1 MSEKQLGLRLA
12 LTIATLL
19 ALSSQ
24 TVRISGRMTGPSSHS
39 MGQQQTQPGVETNLH
54 LNFPDFTLIDQEGRR
69 VRFYTDLIKGKVV
82 LLSFFYT
89 TCGFVCDVQ
98 GRNLAKLQSRL
109 GDLLGTDVYLI
120 SVTRDPVTDTPAQ
133 LKKWSREHGVK
144 HGWTLVTG
152 DTKDVAKLVARF
164 QSDTI
169 GPVESH
175 SATIYVGND
184 ATGTWR
190 SSSGLAPPEKLIA
203 LINEV
208 LQKPSKSKSGNDEFP
223 RWSHDGKKIVFT
235 SDRDGDPEIYVMNA
249 DGSNPVRLTRAPGR
263 DAHPYFSRDGRKI
276 LFQSPR
282 ANGVDTNVYVM
293 NSDGS
298 NVIQLTRL
306 KGFAGVPSYSPDE
319 TRIVFQARERSSSSD
334 NPKWR
339 ICTINVDG
347 RDLRV
352 ITSGEAND
360 QVPNWSRDGKR
371 LLFFSDRTGKNQIYT
386 MKADGTDVQ
395 RISHTESNDQAAFW
409 SPDNRK
415 ISFTSDRDGNSEVYV
430 MVSDGRNSRLLTRT
444 RAKVRAAV
452 WSPNGN

>member
-1 MSEKQLGLRLA
+1 MAAELTTDDSTTMSEKQLGLRLA

-24 TVRISGRMTGPSSHS
+24 TVRTSGRMTGPSSHS

-169 GPVESH
+169 GPVDSH
-175 SATIYVGND
+175 SATIYIGND
-184 ATGTWR
+184 VTGIWR
-190 SSSGLAPPEKLIA
+190 SSSGLAPPETLMA
-203 LINEV
+203 LIDDVSQRPGE
-208 LQKPSKSKSGNDEFP
+208 SKRENNEFP
-223 RWSHDGKKIVFT
+223 R
-235 SDRDGDPEIYVMNA
+235 
-249 DGSNPVRLTRAPGR
+249 
-263 DAHPYFSRDGRKI
+263 
-276 LFQSPR
+276 
-282 ANGVDTNVYVM
+282 
-293 NSDGS
+293 
-298 NVIQLTRL
+298 
-306 KGFAGVPSYSPDE
+306 
-319 TRIVFQARERSSSSD
+319 
-334 NPKWR
+334 
-339 ICTINVDG
+339 
-347 RDLRV
+347 
-352 ITSGEAND
+352 
-360 QVPNWSRDGKR
+360 
-371 LLFFSDRTGKNQIYT
+371 
-386 MKADGTDVQ
+386 
-395 RISHTESNDQAAFW
+395 
-409 SPDNRK
+409 
-415 ISFTSDRDGNSEVYV
+415 
-430 MVSDGRNSRLLTRT
+430 RN
-444 RAKVRAAV
+444 
-452 WSPNGN
+452 